1 MKKII
6 GLSGILL
13 VLLIPV
19 IANPILAVNLEE
31 YNADDLEL
39 RWKLLIA
46 IGRVNISFDDKILYG
61 FVLVGYTNGE
71 TLIFESINIPFD
83 GIPLFINNGL
93 FFSFL
98 LYKPATNL

>member
-6 GLSGILL
+6 GVSGILL
-13 VLLIPV
+13 VILIPV
-19 IANPILAVNLEE
+19 IANPILAVNMVDHD
-31 YNADDLEL
+31 ADELEL

-46 IGRVNISFDDKILYG
+46 IGRVNISFDDKVLYG

-93 FFSFL
+93 LFSFL
-98 LYKPATNL
+98 LYKPATNM